1 MQCRGGERRNA
12 ESLHTYSE
20 ELDLKT
26 EKEEEEEENLGKK
39 GCRVVTRTLRMA
51 RGER

>member
-1 MQCRGGERRNA
+1 MQRRGGERRNA

-26 EKEEEEEENLGKK
+26 EKEEEENLGKK